1 MASQTT
7 LSITGMHCAS
17 CSALITRKLKKT
29 AGVEEANV
37 NYGANKARIRFDPG
51 KVDEQ
56 GLIAAVKAAGY
67 GAAVAD
73 EKDREADKRR
83 RLDEIRTYGRK
94 FWAGLVL
101 SLPMLGFMVLSFLPD
116 SPVHEAVIPSMG
128 IISLILATPV
138 QFWLGYGFYRGMWS
152 SLKMRTF
159 NMDSLIA
166 IGTST
171 AYFYSLY
178 NFIDHFLTEG
188 TVIGEIHDL
197 YFEVAALLITFVL
210 LGKWLEARAK
220 GATSEAIQKLM
231 GLQAKT
237 ARILRNGQVVDVP
250 IENVQAGDIVV
261 VRPGEKIPVDGTV
274 LKGLSS
280 VDESMLTGE
289 SIPVEKKEGD
299 RVFGATMNG
308 TGSIEFRAEKVGSE
322 TALAQIIR
330 FVEEAQGS
338 KAPIQAFADWISSW
352 FVPAVIG
359 IAILTFAV
367 WMFLGAGLTF
377 ALLAFVSVIVIACPC
392 AMGLATPTSI
402 MVATGK
408 GAEHG
413 ILIRGGEPLEAANK
427 LDAIVFDKTGTLSK
441 GKPELRDVIAI
452 AGMRTDEILQMAAS
466 LEQGSEHPLADAI
479 VARAKK
485 DGIQMQQ
492 TEGFR
497 AIPGKGVEGNIAS
510 KAYRLGNR
518 ALLQSEFGRL
528 HTHHQQAITTLE
540 DDGKTVML
548 LADENEIIGAI
559 AVADTLKETS
569 KEAVD
574 RLKHMGLT
582 VYMIT
587 GDNKRTA
594 LALARQ
600 TGIEHVLAEVLPE
613 EKANEVK
620 KLQEQGKRVAMVG
633 DGINDSPA
641 LAQADLGIAMGSGT
655 DIAMETGGIVLVK
668 NDLRDVVTAIKL
680 SKATVGK
687 IKQNMFFAL
696 FFNVIGIPI
705 AARAFISFGII
716 LRPEL
721 AGLAMALSSVS
732 VVTNSLLLK
741 GFYPTRKNWLSDF
754 APIFMAVGF
763 TALFL
768 GFAKLS
774 SATAEGMSSAD
785 RLLPEISRSAADLAS
800 PITRKNDGTVVI
812 KLETREVI
820 SELAPGMTYQYWTYN
835 GTVPGPFLR
844 VREGDTVELQL
855 THAEGDE
862 DTAGKSADDVTFDLL
877 VPRARADGGKDDG
890 DAHEASASHAAEGH
904 ATHSIDLHAV
914 TGPGGGSVLTQV
926 ADGETKIF
934 RFKANRPGVY
944 VYHCASPHV
953 PTHIANG
960 MYGLIVVE
968 PKKNLEPVDREF
980 YVMQGELYTSGTLG
994 RKGRQNFSLPKLLDE
1009 QPEYVVF
1016 NGRVGALRGSGA
1028 LKAKVGERIR
1038 LYIGVGGFVP
1048 SNFHVIGAVFDKV
1061 YSEGD
1066 IISPPL
1072 RNVQTTTIP
1081 AGGSTVVE
1089 FTVDAPGTYLLVDHS
1104 LTRSIDRGA
1113 LGEIIVEGPPN
1124 PHMFSAV
1131 NPDPNHTHA
1140 DLAMWIEGRRID
1152 LSGEKY
1158 MLSEESTDPDKET
1171 NPHLH
1176 DGNGLVIHRHKPG
1189 QSVGEFLKAVGII
1202 ATAQCIALDDGT
1214 SACNQDGTPN
1224 HAAGTAGSGQR
1235 RWQMFVNGTEQP
1247 FDPGYVFRDL
1257 DGILL
1262 TYGATGEQLPEQL
1275 QTLSD
1280 DACLYSQTCPERGK
1294 PPVENCVADPTVPCT
1309 EQ

>member
-37 NYGANKARIRFDPG
+37 NFAAAKARIRFNPALT
-51 KVDEQ
+51 KEQ
-56 GLIAAVKAAGY
+56 NLIDAVKAAGY
-67 GAAVAD
+67 GAVLAN
-73 EKDREADKRR
+73 EQDREAEKKRR
-83 RLDEIRTYGRK
+83 KAEITGYRNK
-94 FWAGLVL
+94 FFVGLVL
-101 SLPMLGFMVLSFLPD
+101 SLPMLYFMIVSFLPTLPFAE
-116 SPVHEAVIPSMG
+116 SHMMYMG
-128 IISLILATPV
+128 IVSLLLATPV

-152 SLKMRTF
+152 SLKMGTF
-159 NMDSLIA
+159 SMDSLIA

-178 NFIDHFLTEG
+178 NFIDHVLTEG
-188 TVIGEIHDL
+188 TVIGEMHDL

-237 ARILRNGQVVDVP
+237 ARVLRDGQTVDVP
-250 IENVQAGDIVV
+250 IEEVQAGDIVI
-261 VRPGEKIPVDGTV
+261 VRPGEKVPVDGVVT
-274 LKGLSS
+274 KGLTSI
-280 VDESMLTGE
+280 DESMLTGE

-308 TGSIEFRAEKVGSE
+308 TGSIEFRAEKVGAE

-367 WMFLGAGLTF
+367 WMLLGAGITF
-377 ALLAFVSVIVIACPC
+377 SLLAFVSVIVIACPC

-427 LDAIVFDKTGTLSK
+427 IDMIVFDKTGTLSK
-441 GKPELRDVIAI
+441 GKPEVTNIISFQGSKED
-452 AGMRTDEILQMAAS
+452 ILKIAAS
-466 LEQGSEHPLADAI
+466 LEQGSEHPLAESI
-479 VARAKK
+479 VRHAKEAK
-485 DGIQMQQ
+485 S
-492 TEGFR
+492 TLCAVVTFC
-497 AIPGKGVEGNIAS
+497 AIPGHGVEGVIDGT
-510 KAYRLGNR
+510 KYFLGNR
-518 ALLQSEFGRL
+518 KLMQKIAVSEL
-528 HTHHQQAITTLE
+528 KAEEQMQTLE
-540 DDGKTVML
+540 NEGKTAML
-548 LADENEIIGAI
+548 LADEKHILGIV

-574 RLKHMGLT
+574 QLKRMGIE

-594 LALARQ
+594 HALARQ
-600 TGIEHVLAEVLPE
+600 TGITNVLAEVLPE
-613 EKANEVK
+613 DKASEVK
-620 KLQEQGKRVAMVG
+620 KLQSNGKRVAMVG

-641 LAQADLGIAMGSGT
+641 LAQANLGIAMGSGT

-705 AARAFISFGII
+705 AARAFMHWGII

-741 GFYPTRKNWLSDF
+741 GFHPLKKNWLSNL
-754 APIFMAVGF
+754 APVFMAIGF

-774 SATAEGMSSAD
+774 SAAIEDMPTGQT
-785 RLLPEISRSAADLAS
+785 LPDISRHAS
-800 PITRKNDGTVVI
+800 NLSSPLTRNADGTVVI
-812 KLETREVI
+812 KLETREVV
-820 SELAPGMTYQYWTYN
+820 SELAPGTTYQYWTYN

-844 VREGDTVELQL
+844 VQEGNTVEVQL
-855 THAEGDE
+855 THAAEGDE
-862 DTAGKSADDVTFDLL
+862 VSQDMSFDL
-877 VPRARADGGKDDG
+877 VPTALADGGEAE
-890 DAHEASASHAAEGH
+890 DAHADSGGAHAAEGH

-926 ADGETKIF
+926 KDGETKIF

-968 PKKNLEPVDREF
+968 PKEGLEPVDKEF
-980 YVMQGELYTSGTLG
+980 YVMQGELYTAGALG
-994 RKGRQNFSLPKLLDE
+994 KKGHQKFSKAKLLAE
-1009 QPEYVVF
+1009 KPEYFIF
-1016 NGRVGALRGSGA
+1016 NGRTGALAGSGA
-1028 LKAKVGERIR
+1028 LRASVGERIR

-1061 YSEGD
+1061 YPEGD

-1072 RNVQTTTIP
+1072 RNVQTTIVP
-1081 AGGSTVVE
+1081 AGGSAVVE
-1089 FTVDAPGTYLLVDHS
+1089 FTVDVPGKYLLVDHS

-1113 LGEIIVEGPPN
+1113 LGELIVEGPRN
-1124 PHMFSAV
+1124 PELFSAV

-1140 DLAMWIEGRRID
+1140 DLAMWVEGRKID
-1152 LSGEKY
+1152 LSAGKY
-1158 MLSEESTDPDKET
+1158 MLDEESADSEKET

-1176 DGNGLVIHRHKPG
+1176 DGNGLVIHRHKAG
-1189 QSVGEFLKAVGII
+1189 QSIGEFLKAINI
-1202 ATAQCIALDDGT
+1202 NATNQCVTLDDGT
-1214 SACNQDGTPN
+1214 SLCNE
-1224 HAAGTAGSGQR
+1224 GSKH
-1235 RWQMFVNGTEQP
+1235 WQMFINGSEQP
-1247 FDPGYVFRDL
+1247 LDPAYVFRDL
-1257 DGILL
+1257 DQILL
-1262 TYGATGEQLPEQL
+1262 TYGATDEQVKEQLL
-1275 QTLSD
+1275 SLSD
-1280 DACLYSQTCPERGK
+1280 DACLYSQTCPERGT
-1294 PPVENCVADPTVPCT
+1294 PPVENCVADPTVPCVAP
-1309 EQ
+1309 